1 MKEKFEKFN
10 ELRKSYQKQKK
21 ELLYQFFA
29 NPVLETSEK
38 LFESQ
43 EQFQKDFQEFSKEL
57 PETFQFKIADD
68 DSIFIF
74 CNLIEDIL
82 NPVET
87 FENVAKRSEW
97 VRGFKL
103 H

>member
-10 ELRKSYQKQKK
+10 ELRKTYQKQKK

-57 PETFQFKIADD
+57 PETFQFKITDD

-82 NPVET
+82 TPVET
-87 FENVAKRSEW
+87 FESISKRSEW
-97 VRGFKL
+97 VGGFKS